1 MEENEGAKFKNA
13 TISKLMMIHF
23 QDDKIRVGADV
34 LSLMG
39 ELLQLF
45 VMEAATRAAKQAE
58 ADGEQTVD
66 VLHCEKVLPQLALQ
80 DVIAGQPKGALQ

>member
-66 VLHCEKVLPQLALQ
+66 VLHCEKVLPQLLL
-80 DVIAGQPKGALQ
+80 DF